1 MKRLTIIALA
11 LGILLSSCHK
21 RTQATVAVPEPLPPP
36 PPEVVHVVV
45 PVAAPVP
52 VPLDVPA
59 SLPVPAGAALFEQA
73 ELAFAMSDYEAA
85 IQDYE
90 NYLQSVPNGD
100 RTDQVLFHVGM
111 AYVLRTKP
119 PANWTRATASLR
131 RLVNEHPDSPLR
143 PEATLILSLRSR
155 ADQLAKDAK
164 ATSDI
169 VLELNM
175 ELERLKKID
184 ADRRKRP

>member
-1 MKRLTIIALA
+1 MGLKRLTVIA
-11 LGILLSSCHK
+11 LGILLSGCHK
-21 RTQATVAVPEPLPPP
+21 RPQATVVVPEPLPPR

-52 VPLDVPA
+52 IPLDVPA

-73 ELAFAMSDYEAA
+73 VLAA

-164 ATSDI
+164 ATSEI
-169 VLELNM
+169 VLELNT

>member
-1 MKRLTIIALA
+1 MGLKRLTVIA
-11 LGILLSSCHK
+11 LGILLSGCHK
-21 RTQATVAVPEPLPPP
+21 RPQATVVVPEPLPPRP
-36 PPEVVHVVV
+36 PDVV

-52 VPLDVPA
+52 IPLDVPA

-164 ATSDI
+164 ATSEI
-169 VLELNM
+169 VLELNT

>member
-1 MKRLTIIALA
+1 MGLKRLTVIA
-11 LGILLSSCHK
+11 LGILLSGCHK
-21 RTQATVAVPEPLPPP
+21 RPQATVVVPEPLPPR

-59 SLPVPAGAALFEQA
+59 SLPVPAGADLFEQA
-73 ELAFAMSDYEAA
+73 ELAFAMGDYEAA

-100 RTDQVLFHVGM
+100 RTDQVLFHVAM
-111 AYVLRTKP
+111 AYVLQTKP

-164 ATSDI
+164 ATSEI